1 MIPLPDAILIAL
13 FQKFN
18 GSDRPSALTRFPCKS
33 MGKTYLVVLTTL
45 VFSQCAA
52 FASAISLTEAQRLE
66 LVTLVVSDAEA
77 KKQFQTLRREAD
89 ASIRAHGQPIAR
101 IDTAGR
107 LEADPL
113 KAKSLVSLVDMKKLN
128 ALGFSYAVTSND
140 DFSAAAR
147 RIIIHWAKVNRPD
160 GIPIDDTKLEPLFVA
175 YDLTRSTFSAGER
188 VTVEDW
194 LRKIA
199 RLELQS
205 ALTNSVTA
213 RNNWNSHRLKVVGLI
228 GFLLDDADLIADA
241 VEGFKA
247 QVEANIYSDGSSF
260 DFHQRD
266 ALHYHCYDLEPL
278 LVLAVTARE
287 NGIDLYHYRSPSGA
301 SLAKS
306 VEFLVPYCDGT
317 RTHAEWVHT
326 KIKFDRARGEAGEKG
341 FSPGSA
347 FHPREAR
354 GVLELASFFD
364 ESYTPLAVRLYDN
377 GAAHYPSWQAVL
389 NRVRK

>member
-1 MIPLPDAILIAL
+1 M
-13 FQKFN
+13 
-18 GSDRPSALTRFPCKS
+18 TKS
-33 MGKTYLVVLTTL
+33 YLVLLTTL
-45 VFSQCAA
+45 LFSQWAA
-52 FASAISLTEAQRLE
+52 FASAISLTEAQRRE
-66 LVTLVVSDAEA
+66 LTRLVVSDAEA
-77 KKQFQTLRREAD
+77 KRQFQRLRREAD
-89 ASIRAHGQPIAR
+89 ACIKDHGRPVSR
-101 IDTAGR
+101 ICTAGR
-107 LEADPL
+107 LDGDRL
-113 KAKSLVSLVDMKKLN
+113 KAESRVSLRDMEKLN
-128 ALGFSYAVTSND
+128 ALGYSYAVTSKNA
-140 DFSAAAR
+140 FSAAAR
-147 RIIIHWAKVNRPD
+147 RIIIHWAKVNQPA

-175 YDLTRSTFSAGER
+175 YDLTRSTFSAEER
-188 VTVEDW
+188 IAVEDW

-199 RLELQS
+199 GLELQS
-205 ALTNSVTA
+205 TLTNSVTA

-228 GFLLDDADLIADA
+228 GFLLDDADFIAGA

-247 QVEANIYSDGSSF
+247 QVETNIYSDGSSF

-278 LVLAVTARE
+278 LVLAVAARE

-326 KIKFDRARGEAGEKG
+326 KVKLDRTRGEAGEKG

-347 FHPREAR
+347 FQPREAR

-364 ESYTPLAVRLYDN
+364 QSYTPLAVRLYHN
-377 GAAHYPSWQAVL
+377 GAARYPSWQAVL

>member
-1 MIPLPDAILIAL
+1 MR
-13 FQKFN
+13 Q
-18 GSDRPSALTRFPCKS
+18 
-33 MGKTYLVVLTTL
+33 TYLVLLTTL
-45 VFSQCAA
+45 VFRQWAA
-52 FASAISLTEAQRLE
+52 FGSAISLTEAQRLE
-66 LVTLVVSDAEA
+66 LVTLVASDAEA

-89 ASIRAHGQPIAR
+89 ASIRDHGQPIAR
-101 IDTAGR
+101 IYTAGR

-113 KAKSLVSLVDMKKLN
+113 KAKSLASLGDMKKLN
-128 ALGFSYAVTSND
+128 ALGFSYAVTSN
-140 DFSAAAR
+140 SACSASAR
-147 RIIIHWAKVNRPD
+147 RIIINWAKINQPA

-241 VEGFKA
+241 VEGFKS